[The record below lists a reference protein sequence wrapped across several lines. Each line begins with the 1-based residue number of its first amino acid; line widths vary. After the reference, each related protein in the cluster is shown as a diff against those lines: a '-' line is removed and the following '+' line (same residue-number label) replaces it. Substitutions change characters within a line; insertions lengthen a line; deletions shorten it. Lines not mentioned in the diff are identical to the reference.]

1 MKSDYQQLQASLV
14 FIFLNP
20 QKTEIVI
27 TLYFYSALSF
37 PKVVYKLQHDQFGIE
52 SINTLAL
59 DEHDLVFRLGTREN
73 FLNISEDFMRR

>member
-1 MKSDYQQLQASLV
+1 LKSDYQQLQASLV

-20 QKTEIVI
+20 PKTEIVI